1 MYKIIKAKILNLHIL
16 QLWLMLSAMLVVSP
30 VWADD
35 QYSQN
40 KNRSKFSHNQI
51 LQFDIAENGS
61 RFAFDQEPVDEDGM
75 PAYGGEFITE
85 GYLYPHGFLDNQE
98 GVNSDGSPAFPD
110 EVLGRWTCRG
120 WHIGQGAKT
129 ETGPW
134 VITNQYFD
142 LGKKYGQHSITT
154 EGYELVDL
162 NESITR
168 AITGGTGKYSRTRGD
183 STQKLLGFNE
193 SLGVNVRV
201 RLRPHK

>member
-1 MYKIIKAKILNLHIL
+1 MYKVINAKNLRKNIALFGLILSSIL
-16 QLWLMLSAMLVVSP
+16 LVSP
-30 VWADD
+30 AWADNSNQHD
-35 QYSQN
+35 
-40 KNRSKFSHNQI
+40 KKRFFHNRV

-85 GYLYPHGFLDNQE
+85 GYLYPHGFLNNQE
-98 GVNSDGSPAFPD
+98 GVNPDGSPTYPD
-110 EVLGRWTCRG
+110 QVLGRWICRG

-142 LGKKYGQHSITT
+142 LGEEYGQLSLTT
-154 EGYELVDL
+154 EGYELVD
-162 NESITR
+162 EMKPITR

-183 STQKLLGFNE
+183 STQKLLGFNQ
-193 SLGVNVRV
+193 SFGVNIRV
-201 RLRPHK
+201 RLRPYK

>member
-1 MYKIIKAKILNLHIL
+1 MYNIIKANQFKNSLF
-16 QLWLMLSAMLVVSP
+16 QLWLILSSILLAAP
-30 VWADD
+30 VWAEN
-35 QYSQN
+35 SNSKQN
-40 KNRSKFSHNQI
+40 NRFNFSHNRV

-85 GYLYPHGFLDNQE
+85 GYLYPYGFLDNQE
-98 GVNSDGSPAFPD
+98 GVNPDGSAAFPD
-110 EVLGRWTCRG
+110 QVVGRWICRG

-142 LGKKYGQHSITT
+142 LGKQYGQHSITT
-154 EGYELVDL
+154 EGYELVDQKV
-162 NESITR
+162 SIKR
-168 AITGGTGKYSRTRGD
+168 AITGGTGNYSRTRGD
-183 STQKLLGFNE
+183 STQQLLGFNV

-201 RLRPHK
+201 RLRPYK